1 MQGKWK
7 VSSQVI
13 GGDKVY
19 QIFHLIDENKT
30 DHSGN
35 RKCLNKLFSIKEIAQ
50 EVADEINEKADFVA
64 NELTNLICKIDKDI
78 AKAEYNVAIN
88 GEEYVHILYFT
99 GAQVSVC
106 VTADSL
112 LGITKDVLR
121 AVE

>member
-1 MQGKWK
+1 MQGKWE

-13 GGDKVY
+13 GDDKVY
-19 QIFHLIDENKT
+19 TVFRSIDKNKT

-35 RKCLNKLFSIKEIAQ
+35 RECVSELYYDKEKVQKIA
-50 EVADEINEKADFVA
+50 DMFNEKTEFVA
-64 NELTNLICKIDKDI
+64 NELTNLICTIDKDI
-78 AKAEYNVAIN
+78 AKAEYNVATN